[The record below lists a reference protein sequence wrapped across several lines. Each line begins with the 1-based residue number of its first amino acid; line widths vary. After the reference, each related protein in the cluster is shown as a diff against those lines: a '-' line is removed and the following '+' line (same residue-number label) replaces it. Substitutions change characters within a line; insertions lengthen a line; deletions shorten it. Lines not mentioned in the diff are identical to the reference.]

1 VRACDHLVGAI
12 DDASLVV
19 IEGAGHFGPN
29 THPDR
34 VAAAVEGF
42 AAADALGTGGRV
54 TGEG

>member
-1 VRACDHLVGAI
+1 
-12 DDASLVV
+12 V